1 MSTYRISPPAIE
13 QARYQ
18 TGRIQDQA
26 IQNQTV
32 SGQAV
37 DHTLD
42 ETSRPASANFSAKL
56 DRKSIRVSVDA
67 VVDVDTGTRLL
78 LSGPSPT
85 YSRAC
90 GSTGKQFEC
99 ASMSQSPAIF
109 DARSAVPVCWEV
121 L

>member
-1 MSTYRISPPAIE
+1 M
-13 QARYQ
+13 

-37 DHTLD
+37 EHTFD
-42 ETSRPASANFSAKL
+42 ETSRPVFANFSAKL

-67 VVDVDTGTRLL
+67 VVAGARLL
-78 LSGPSPT
+78 LG
-85 YSRAC
+85 RF
-90 GSTGKQFEC
+90 GC